1 MGMVQNYRRNIF
13 SKTKKKYVFFFVFS
27 DEDIWPL
34 ARQQV
39 QEQAP
44 VEQVV
49 SVLLLVQTGHPV
61 PDLARVEPVIPEPA
75 QVEMYI
81 PVESQE
87 ELQAPASSSMVRMVK
102 WHAVCN
108 WVSGSL
114 TYSYGVYAVTLPFC
128 ILMSVGRFFIG

>member
-1 MGMVQNYRRNIF
+1 MVQNYKRITFSKTKKPYVFFFVLSDEDIWPLARQQVKEQAPVQNYKRIIF

-49 SVLLLVQTGHPV
+49 SVLVLVETGHPS
-61 PDLARVEPVIPEPA
+61 P
-75 QVEMYI
+75 
-81 PVESQE
+81 
-87 ELQAPASSSMVRMVK
+87 
-102 WHAVCN
+102 
-108 WVSGSL
+108 
-114 TYSYGVYAVTLPFC
+114 
-128 ILMSVGRFFIG
+128 

>member
-1 MGMVQNYRRNIF
+1 M
-13 SKTKKKYVFFFVFS
+13 FFFVFS

-39 QEQAP
+39 QEQVP

-49 SVLLLVQTGHPV
+49 SMLVLVETCHPS
-61 PDLARVEPVIPEPA
+61 PEQALVEPVIPEPA

-87 ELQAPASSSMVRMVK
+87 ELQAPASLSMVRMVR
-102 WHAVCN
+102 WHTVCN

-114 TYSYGVYAVTLPFC
+114 TYSYWGICSYFAFSYWDVCREISYRMKRDGTKL
-128 ILMSVGRFFIG
+128 